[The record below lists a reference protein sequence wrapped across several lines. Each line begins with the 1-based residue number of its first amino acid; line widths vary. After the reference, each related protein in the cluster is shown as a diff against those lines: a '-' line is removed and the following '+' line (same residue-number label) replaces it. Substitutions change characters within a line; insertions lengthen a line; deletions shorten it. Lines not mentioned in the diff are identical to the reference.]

1 MEDTYAYQLSFSNEA
16 QRSPTKKASSPS
28 LSNALSTNPDYPIY
42 LTGPPTTNPAYPYP
56 ARNVLNPGTYPS
68 PTSLMASNGRRPSHP
83 EDSTRSSRR
92 SDIPS
97 CHRFVPQPTYI
108 GSYSPTGYQAGLEI
122 PPIQFQRKGGGAPYT
137 VGEILKMRDMPDL
150 VGGSDLVF
158 GGHIDRVIKV
168 KTIWP
173 GYTRY
178 ATERRIPTTGGELTR
193 SLLLVILTNQIE
205 EFARHIHNK
214 NIHVEA
220 EQEQRAVK
228 WQHEECRNLWKD
240 YVITCLQHRAGSTW
254 EPEIYCPTK

>member
-1 MEDTYAYQLSFSNEA
+1 MPQ
-16 QRSPTKKASSPS
+16 
-28 LSNALSTNPDYPIY
+28 PIY

-168 KTIWP
+168 KTIVCMIFLLSRTGNNDVLQWP

-193 SLLLVILTNQIE
+193 SLLLVILANQIE
-205 EFARHIHNK
+205 EFARHIH
-214 NIHVEA
+214 V
-220 EQEQRAVK
+220 
-228 WQHEECRNLWKD
+228 
-240 YVITCLQHRAGSTW
+240 CLSVSSKHRTRTHQSNSL
-254 EPEIYCPTK
+254 